1 MTKVVNYTPEQE
13 TQLVDQYQ
21 AGMSKEEIAAMLGKS
36 VRSVVAK
43 LSRLG
48 LYQAQ
53 VAKPG
58 TTKAAKVVK
67 VSKAQ
72 LVAIIEARYG
82 KEPGTFA
89 ELEKLTKATLTTLAC
104 ED

>member
-13 TQLVDQYQ
+13 AQLVDQYQ

-48 LYQAQ
+48 LYQA
-53 VAKPG
+53 
-58 TTKAAKVVK
+58 KAAKAGEIR
-67 VSKAQ
+67 VSKAG
-72 LVAIIEARYG
+72 LVATIEARYG

-89 ELEKLTKATLTTLAC
+89 ELEKLTKATLTALAC